1 MDMNEIHELSTG
13 HELHR
18 CFYNGR
24 RTFQSIPKQKKT
36 VNIVQRHRGQC
47 GVYQFLKLSRIPE
60 KESMKE
66 CCYGLVIENAISS
79 AALLTASSLPVSQDN
94 LMVG

>member
-1 MDMNEIHELSTG
+1 MFLQWAKDFPIHTKAE
-13 HELHR
+13 
-18 CFYNGR
+18 
-24 RTFQSIPKQKKT
+24 KT